1 MADENGIFEI
11 GGRLHKLPQPGRS
24 LNVCLERGVFYT
36 SAPDVARHAGPCCV
50 LSPWLQGR
58 PPLTLFVLPTTGEY
72 VSASSGSRKREAR
85 PGPSSRF
92 VSPPA
97 VGAEG
102 YFSPSAP
109 HLGLCWGFLCSAVDI
124 SIILNVSDIERGDKA
139 R

>member
-1 MADENGIFEI
+1 MSLATRGLAQCSLPDCR
-11 GGRLHKLPQPGRS
+11 GGLRS
-24 LNVCLERGVFYT
+24 LF
-36 SAPDVARHAGPCCV
+36 SFS
-50 LSPWLQGR
+50 SPQ
-58 PPLTLFVLPTTGEY
+58 VSMS
-72 VSASSGSRKREAR
+72 SASSGSRKREAR

>member
-1 MADENGIFEI
+1 MSLATRGLAQCSLPDCR
-11 GGRLHKLPQPGRS
+11 GGLRS
-24 LNVCLERGVFYT
+24 LF
-36 SAPDVARHAGPCCV
+36 SFS
-50 LSPWLQGR
+50 SPQ
-58 PPLTLFVLPTTGEY
+58 VSMS
-72 VSASSGSRKREAR
+72 SASSGSRKREAR

-109 HLGLCWGFLCSAVDI
+109 HLGLCWGFLRMAVYI
-124 SIILNVSDIERGDKA
+124 SIILDASDIERVDKA